1 MGTRGSTTRSTSAR
15 HVRVCPIVLELA
27 IVASVFG
34 LYRAG
39 RTISRD
45 AADRALRNA
54 ADVVH
59 LERSL
64 GIFHEQS
71 VQAWAM
77 RSQTLV
83 EFLNRYYVSVHF
95 PVTIAFLVWAY
106 LRHIEAYRLVRTWF
120 VGVTLAAL
128 ALHVA
133 FPLAPPRMTA
143 GFVDTLRV
151 FGPRIYTA
159 DPQRSVANQFAAM
172 PSLHFGWALMLGV
185 SVVAIK
191 RTNLSLLALAHPM
204 VTLVAIVATGN
215 HYWLDAIVV
224 ALLAVAAGWMVLMAH
239 ARAVEMLPH
248 AVSTAALAPALSPA
262 RPHALTSALTP
273 AVTQEA
279 ALIPP
284 PASAPIRP
292 PAGPPAWLLP
302 TPRPAASAHQARGRC
317 HRHHPPAANT
327 APDERDLAHAGDR
340 VHPMG
345 RAPSRHA

>member
-1 MGTRGSTTRSTSAR
+1 MR
-15 HVRVCPIVLELA
+15 PIVLELA
-27 IVASVFG
+27 VVASVFG

-39 RTISRD
+39 RSISRD

-54 ADVVH
+54 ADVIH
-59 LERSL
+59 LERSI

-77 RSQTLV
+77 RSQTLI
-83 EFLNRYYVSVHF
+83 ELLNRYYVSVHF
-95 PVTIAFLVWAY
+95 PLTIAFLVWAY

-191 RTNLSLLALAHPM
+191 RTNLSLVALAHPL
-204 VTLVAIVATGN
+204 VTLFAIVATGN

-248 AVSTAALAPALSPA
+248 AVSTAAFAPVLAPIPA
-262 RPHALTSALTP
+262 PDP
-273 AVTQEA
+273 V
-279 ALIPP
+279 
-284 PASAPIRP
+284 PIRP

-302 TPRPAASAHQARGRC
+302 TPRPAAASAHQARGRC
-317 HRHHPPAANT
+317 HRHHPLPHPPERAAS
-327 APDERDLAHAGDR
+327 DERDLAHAG
-340 VHPMG
+340 G
-345 RAPSRHA
+345 RAPQMESTPRPHG